1 MLAGI
6 GAHAMGIRS
15 GGGAGRRRRTRGVL
29 PPLRFGEPVGD
40 METLRIQLEGPLKR
54 GDRVDKLPLR

>member
-15 GGGAGRRRRTRGVL
+15 GGGAARRRRTRGVL
-29 PPLRFGEPVGD
+29 PLLRFGDPVGH
-40 METLRIQLEGPLKR
+40 METPRIQLEAPLNR